1 MGHLVGTQ
9 HRLRILQLA
18 IFFQKI
24 ATASA
29 YAAFV
34 AIFFIDKLLE
44 AGSQGKNAQGPIWV
58 LFTAIVLFGIV
69 VKLATVCIQISV
81 ERDWATSIGEGDT
94 VRLMR
99 VNTWLRRLSMQINIP
114 AICLYVDDRDII
126 PFCDCLLVRYGGCHC
141 VHRGACFPIASA
153 ADDSYFYYLQI
164 LLSQIVYN
172 LFPAL
177 ESEYQQRLVNT
188 LNAGQKM
195 HNRRWIDPRHTFRDW
210 REFSRL
216 PVFYTSLS
224 ISGSNIPFLFY
235 MKLNIFLAYISPFC
249 HSMGHFYHTSKPLET
264 GMILSSQT

>member
-1 MGHLVGTQ
+1 MGHLVDTQ

-99 VNTWLRRLSMQINIP
+99 VNTWLRRIDLVCKLISPLFVSMLTTAISYRFATAFLCGMAVVTASIEVLVFLSLVQLTT
-114 AICLYVDDRDII
+114 ATFTICR
-126 PFCDCLLVRYGGCHC
+126 
-141 VHRGACFPIASA
+141 S
-153 ADDSYFYYLQI
+153 YYLKSCI
-164 LLSQIVYN
+164 TYSLLWS
-172 LFPAL
+172 P
-177 ESEYQQRLVNT
+177 NT
-188 LNAGQKM
+188 
-195 HNRRWIDPRHTFRDW
+195 
-210 REFSRL
+210 
-216 PVFYTSLS
+216 
-224 ISGSNIPFLFY
+224 
-235 MKLNIFLAYISPFC
+235 
-249 HSMGHFYHTSKPLET
+249 
-264 GMILSSQT
+264 SSAW